1 MSRTYN
7 NKKKMVVIQE
17 ILIKIYE
24 IKKQSNRVYNICEA
38 QNKYKTL

>member
-24 IKKQSNRVYNICEA
+24 IKKQSNRVYIFEA
-38 QNKYKTL
+38 QNKSKTL